1 MVKFSV
7 PLYVMLPRK
16 TKKDKKFILN
26 LNNYRNTHQMILAQ
40 AKVLYSDVVKDIFNR
55 TADWCGY
62 PFTNC
67 EVKFIYYAASN
78 RRIDKS
84 NPACIIEKFVC
95 DALTDLGVWEDDDST
110 HIPRTVYEYGGVDK
124 ENPRCDVIISLLYG
138 NNKEY
143 RC

>member
-16 TKKDKKFILN
+16 TKADKKIILN
-26 LNNYRNTHQMILAQ
+26 LNTYIHINNFELNN
-40 AKVLYSDVVKDIFNR
+40 AKIAYSDIVKK
-55 TADWCGY
+55 AVEQSEWCGY
-62 PFTNC
+62 QYTNC
-67 EVKFIYYAASN
+67 EVKFIYYAAS
-78 RRIDKS
+78 RRRVDKS
-84 NPACIIEKFVC
+84 NPLCIIEKFVC
-95 DALTDLGVWEDDDST
+95 DALTDIGMWEDDDSI

-138 NNKEY
+138 NDKEY